1 MTDGNRKNHL
11 WAWLAVVLAIALGL
25 AVVLNQQQG
34 LITRLPVPLRDPLK
48 AAAIWLIGSALSVV
62 LERYVFNRAPLY
74 WGRRQLTT
82 FRFLLRLVLYV
93 AVGLAILAAFG
104 VGVSSVVFGGAFL
117 TVIVGLAGQT
127 LFQNLLAGVWLVLF
141 HPFEV
146 GDEIEL
152 VAWQYP
158 MLMPSYPH
166 EAMRPAY
173 VGTVADINLMYTTLR
188 LESGLLMAVPNGVV
202 VQAALTNRTR
212 SGPHRVRCRFDV
224 PRSVPPQSLLPE
236 LEDRLAALAGPEGP
250 PPAVWLADFGPT
262 AYSVVMVVT
271 HAGPDE
277 AVRHRMLAVALECVA
292 HREAAGEGA
301 PA

>member
-1 MTDGNRKNHL
+1 MTDDNRKGHP
-11 WAWLAVVLAIALGL
+11 WAWMALVLAVILAL
-25 AVVLNQQQG
+25 AVALNQQQG
-34 LITRLPVPLRDPLK
+34 LITRLPLPLRDPLK
-48 AAAIWLIGSALSVV
+48 AAAVWLIGSALSVV
-62 LERYVFNRAPLY
+62 LERYVFNRAALH

-82 FRFLLRLVLYV
+82 LRFLLRLVLYV
-93 AVGLAILAAFG
+93 AVALAVLAAFG

-158 MLMPSYPH
+158 LLMPSYPH

-173 VGTVADINLMYTTLR
+173 VGTVADINLMYTALR
-188 LESGLLMAVPNGVV
+188 LESGLFMTVPNGVV
-202 VQAALTNRTR
+202 VQAAVTNRTR
-212 SGPHRVRCRFDV
+212 SGAHRIRCRFDV
-224 PRSVPPQSLLPE
+224 PRAVPAARLLPQ
-236 LEDRLAALAGPEGP
+236 LECELAALVGPEAP
-250 PPAVWLADFGPT
+250 APAVWLADFGPT
-262 AYSVVMVVT
+262 TYSVVMVVT
-271 HAGPDE
+271 HHGPDE
-277 AVRHRMLAVALECVA
+277 AVRHRMLVAALDCVA
-292 HREAAGEGA
+292 RYETAEGRA

>member
-1 MTDGNRKNHL
+1 VTDRTDKNHL
-11 WAWLAVVLAIALGL
+11 WAWLAGVLAVALGL
-25 AVVLNQQQG
+25 AAVLNQQQG
-34 LITRLPVPLRDPLK
+34 LITRLPPPLRDPLK
-48 AAAIWLIGSALSVV
+48 AAAVWLIGSGVSVV
-62 LERYVFNRAPLY
+62 LERYVFTRAPLY

-82 FRFLLRLVLYV
+82 LRFLLRLLLYV
-93 AVGLAILAAFG
+93 AVGLAVLAAFG

-117 TVIVGLAGQT
+117 TVMVGLAGQT

-146 GDEIEL
+146 GDEVEL

-173 VGTVADINLMYTTLR
+173 VGTVADINLMYTSLR

-224 PRSVPPQSLLPE
+224 PLSVAPEHLLPD
-236 LEDRLAALAGPEGP
+236 LQARLAALVGPEGP
-250 PPAVWLADFGPT
+250 APAVWLADLGPT
-262 AYSVVMVVT
+262 TYSVVMVLT
-271 HAGPDE
+271 HCGPDE
-277 AVRHRMLAVALECVA
+277 AVRHRMLAVAWECVA
-292 HREAAGEGA
+292 RRQPAQGA